1 MSYHEEVLLG
11 PKKLLPKLHSIMDI
25 VSSFYFSES
34 VSLFSI
40 LSLSLISLMAGFL
53 EADMIYFFL
62 TEN

>member
-25 VSSFYFSES
+25 VSSFYFSKS

-40 LSLSLISLMAGFL
+40 SKSFVDFVDGWFSPSGYDL
-53 EADMIYFFL
+53 FFSD
-62 TEN
+62 